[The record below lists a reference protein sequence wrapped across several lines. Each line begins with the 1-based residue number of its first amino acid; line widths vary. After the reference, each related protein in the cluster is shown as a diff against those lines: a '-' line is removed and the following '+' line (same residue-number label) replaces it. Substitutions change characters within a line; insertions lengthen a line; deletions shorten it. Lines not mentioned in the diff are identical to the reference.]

1 MSARVIKIYNRR
13 KAFVSFTW
21 GTGTAYVPIF
31 QFVPALPYSY
41 LISTVLMP
49 GVPMQAMLTTGTYM
63 DAQAPGGADN
73 PLVKGYLLRY
83 NQANIIFD
91 ADIFKG

>member
-1 MSARVIKIYNRR
+1 
-13 KAFVSFTW
+13 
-21 GTGTAYVPIF
+21 
-31 QFVPALPYSY
+31 
-41 LISTVLMP
+41 MP

-83 NQANIIFD
+83 N
-91 ADIFKG
+91 